1 MIPDFSFKINRMK
14 ILKSLITL
22 TFLLNLS
29 LNAQQTIT
37 LDECQQL
44 AKANYPL
51 IKRNA
56 LIEKTRDYT
65 VENASKGWLPQ
76 INVIA
81 QATYQN
87 EVTQLPINIPNMSVE
102 PLSKDQYKIYADI
115 QQTVYDG
122 GMISNQ
128 KKIAQIQSETE
139 VQKNEVELNKL
150 EERINQIYFG
160 ILQSQEQLQQTDL
173 TKNDL
178 ENGLKKAEAQL
189 QYGTILRS
197 QVDVLK
203 AQIISLEQRKI
214 ELQSLRKNFINM
226 LAVFIK
232 KNIEEQTLFRKP
244 EKLLLTE
251 ENNRAELKVFD
262 LQQKI
267 LETQKDIIESKNLP
281 KLGAFFQGGYGKP
294 GFNMLRNEF
303 DLFYIGGARL
313 QIPITGFYTKK
324 NEIALLD
331 TQQQDVEIQKENFV
345 FNQKFSTIQN
355 NGDLEK
361 LQKLIDK
368 DSELIVLRQSIKKAS
383 LAQLENGVI
392 STSDYLR
399 EVNAEEQAR
408 IQKVLHETEFLLT
421 QYNLKAHL
429 SQ

>member
-1 MIPDFSFKINRMK
+1 MK

-22 TFLLNLS
+22 TFLLNIS

-76 INVIA
+76 INVIG

-160 ILQSQEQLQQTDL
+160 ILQSQEQLLQTEI
-173 TKNDL
+173 TENDL

-189 QYGTILRS
+189 QYGAILRS

-368 DSELIVLRQSIKKAS
+368 DSELIALRQSIKKAS

-408 IQKVLHETEFLLT
+408 IQKVLHETQFLLT

>member
-1 MIPDFSFKINRMK
+1 MTPAFSFKINRMK
-14 ILKSLITL
+14 ILKSLIAL
-22 TFLLNLS
+22 TVLLNLS

-37 LDECQQL
+37 LHECQQL

-76 INVIA
+76 INVIG

-102 PLSKDQYKIYADI
+102 PLSKDQYKVYADL
-115 QQTVYDG
+115 QQPIYDG

-128 KKIAQIQSETE
+128 KKMAQIQSETE
-139 VQKNEVELNKL
+139 AQKNVVEINKL

-160 ILQSQEQLQQTDL
+160 ILQSQEQLHQTDL

-178 ENGLKKAEAQL
+178 ENVLQKASAQL

-203 AQIISLEQRKI
+203 AQIISLEQRQI

-226 LAVFIK
+226 LAIFIK
-232 KNIEEQTLFRKP
+232 KNIDEQTVFQKP

-281 KLGAFFQGGYGKP
+281 KMGAFFQGGYGKP
-294 GFNMLRNEF
+294 GFNMLKNEF
-303 DLFYIGGARL
+303 DVFYIGGLRL

-324 NEIALLD
+324 NDRALLD
-331 TQQQDVEIQKENFV
+331 TQQQDLEIQKENFL
-345 FNQKFSTIQN
+345 FNQNFSTLQN

-368 DSELIVLRQSIKKAS
+368 DNELIALRQSIKKAS

-392 STSDYLR
+392 NTSDYLR

-408 IQKVLHETEFLLT
+408 IQKILHETQFLLT
-421 QYNLKAHL
+421 QYNLKAQL

>member
-178 ENGLKKAEAQL
+178 ENGLKKAEAQF

-368 DSELIVLRQSIKKAS
+368 DSELIALRQSIKKAS